1 MKTRGLILIIIL
13 YGCAINAQEWRSY
26 TNSDNVRQIAVDEDV
41 IWGATSGGVVAI
53 SSLTGDLFKLT
64 NTDGLGG
71 IDFNCVEIDSA
82 GHVWLGSRDG
92 WLSVYRS
99 SDDIINYPVKDSSG
113 FFAREVEIFDLFDD
127 GERLWVANDLGVSKF
142 LKYSNGGE
150 IKDTARRLGD
160 IPDEE
165 DVMSL
170 AVIGDYLWAGTTR
183 GIAFIDKD
191 NQNIQYFGFWRSF
204 GEGDNGLS
212 NANIKSI
219 TAFHDT
225 VVVGTG
231 DGVFKLVDSP
241 DTLWQSMGLTGRTI
255 NSLFMDESSLLAATT
270 SGLFRYDGLSWT
282 GITTS
287 GLLHSNVSA
296 IAADSSGK
304 MWVGTPSGGIAGF
317 SDTVWTRYS
326 IPGPA
331 SNFIKAIAIDSFGA
345 VWMTHDLK
353 GLSVLRDTVWTI
365 LNSDNSGLDDN
376 AAVSITVG
384 GDGEIWVSNYGTGL
398 YNYDHTSWY
407 HWTSDNSP
415 MWGVPGAHYYWAATA
430 VQVDIGGN
438 VWVSS
443 LDADSGLIMGVY
455 GPADSLWHIYQTGP
469 NSVFENNVWSLL
481 TQGNTIWV
489 GMSEGLHRL
498 DFGGTP
504 FNESDDN
511 WQGYIIR
518 EFVGDMGLD
527 RFGDL
532 WFGSLTGLFQV
543 SSSSGVARRVEL
555 PAELAGRVNTV
566 AADAVG
572 NIWVGTVN
580 GLGIYRSDVS
590 EWRAIYNTSN
600 SPLLNNEVTEIA
612 IDITSG
618 FAYIGTL
625 GGLSIFDSG
634 FEAPDIEQIE
644 AYPNPVIVSEGHN
657 SVYFKRIPPD
667 ANIYIYTVAGDL
679 VFELAGDKWDL
690 INSKGEPIA
699 GGIYIFLV
707 ESDGITGTGKFAVI
721 K

>member
-1 MKTRGLILIIIL
+1 MRQYGLILFVLL
-13 YGCAINAQEWRSY
+13 YAGAVGGQEWRSY
-26 TNSDNVRQIAVDEDV
+26 TNSDNVRQIAINQDV
-41 IWGATSGGVVAI
+41 VWGATSGGVVAI
-53 SSLTGDLFKLT
+53 SGTTGEIFKLT

-99 SDDIINYPVKDSSG
+99 SDEIINYSFKDSIG

-127 GERLWVANDLGVSKF
+127 GERIWVANDLGVSKF

-160 IPDEE
+160 IPDGE
-165 DVMSL
+165 DVISVS
-170 AVIGDYLWAGTTR
+170 VIGDYLWAGTTG

-191 NQNIQYFGFWRSF
+191 NQNIQYFGSWRSF

-212 NANIKSI
+212 NANIQTI
-219 TAFHDT
+219 AAYYDT

-231 DGVFKLVDSP
+231 DGVYKFSDSP
-241 DTLWQSMGLTGRTI
+241 DTLWQSMGLSGRNI
-255 NSLFMDESSLLAATT
+255 NGLFMTDSFLLAATT
-270 SGLFRYDGLSWT
+270 SGLFRYDGISWT
-282 GITTS
+282 GITTN
-287 GLLHSNVSA
+287 GLPHSDVA
-296 IAADSSGK
+296 DIAADVSGK
-304 MWVGTPSGGIAGF
+304 MWVATPSGGIAGF

-331 SNFIKAIAIDSFGA
+331 SNFIQAISIDSFGA

-353 GLSVLRDTVWTI
+353 GLSVLRDTAWTI
-365 LNSDNSGLDDN
+365 LNSGNSDLDDN
-376 AAVSITVG
+376 GAVCITVG
-384 GDGEIWVSNYGTGL
+384 GDGNIWIGSYGTGL
-398 YNYDHTSWY
+398 YKYDHTSWY
-407 HWTSDNSP
+407 HWDSDNSP
-415 MWGVPGAHYYWAATA
+415 MWGVPNALYYWAATA
-430 VQVDIGGN
+430 VQVDDGGN

-443 LDADSGLIMGVY
+443 LDSDSGLIMGVY

-498 DFGGTP
+498 NFGSDP
-504 FNESDDN
+504 FDESDDN
-511 WQGYIIR
+511 WQSYIIR
-518 EFVGDMGLD
+518 EYVTDMGLD

-543 SSSSGVARRVEL
+543 SSTGVAQRVEL

-580 GLGIYRSDVS
+580 GLGIYRSDVN
-590 EWRAIYNTSN
+590 EWRSIYNTSN
-600 SPLLNNEVTEIA
+600 SPLLNNEVTEIE
-612 IDITSG
+612 INVSTG
-618 FAYIGTL
+618 LAYIGTL

-634 FEAPDIEQIE
+634 FEAPDITRIE
-644 AYPNPVIVSEGHN
+644 AYPNPAILAAGHN
-657 SVYFKRIPPD
+657 SIIFKKIPPN
-667 ANIYIYTVAGDL
+667 ANVYIYTVSGDL
-679 VFELAGDKWDL
+679 VDQFQGDRWDL
-690 INSKGEPIA
+690 LNANGEPIA

-707 ESDGITGTGKFAVI
+707 ESDEITGTGKFAVI